1 MARHAPRRVVA
12 RCEPPGESNAVRTRG
27 YSEPVPEPGR
37 LHNWGRWGSD
47 DEIGTANFITPET
60 IVAATR
66 LVRRG
71 VVISCAL
78 PFDAKG
84 PTYPTRLPPQ
94 HLMKRSG
101 ADYVAGHPTFGTVP
115 AGGMKF
121 ADDYMFAA
129 LQCSTQWD
137 ALSHAWYGTE
147 LYNGV
152 PETAVSSTGAARLGI
167 DKMYRHFVGRGVLLD
182 LPRAINSGER
192 LPQGHAI
199 TPVELDAGLA
209 FARTQVRRGDIL
221 LIRTGHVPWYDTLAD
236 KTVFWRGAPGLGVE
250 SVAWLHGREVAAV
263 AADTPAVEVQPAEH
277 GTGLPLHGACLRD
290 LGLTL
295 GELFDL
301 EALATDCAD
310 DGVYEF
316 LFVAQPLRIPGAV
329 GSPINPLAIK

>member
-1 MARHAPRRVVA
+1 MSGH
-12 RCEPPGESNAVRTRG
+12 E
-27 YSEPVPEPGR
+27 R
-37 LHNWGRWGSD
+37 LHNWGRWGPD
-47 DEIGTANFITPET
+47 DELGTANFITPET
-60 IVAATR
+60 IVAAAR

-78 PFDAKG
+78 PLDATG

-101 ADYVAGHPTFGTVP
+101 ADYAAGHPTFGTVP
-115 AGGMKF
+115 DGGMKF
-121 ADDYMFAA
+121 ADDYIFAA

-137 ALSHAWYGTE
+137 ALSHGWYGNE

-152 PETAVSSTGAARLGI
+152 PETAVGNTGAARLGI

-182 LPRAINSGER
+182 LARAINGGER

-199 TPVELDAGLA
+199 TPAELDAGVA
-209 FARTQVRRGDIL
+209 FARSAIRRGDSL
-221 LIRTGHVPWYDTLAD
+221 VIRTRHVPWFYTLSD
-236 KTVFWRGAPGLGVE
+236 KSAFWTGAPGLGAE
-250 SVAWLHGREVAAV
+250 TIAWLHRHEIAAV
-263 AADTPAVEVQPAEH
+263 AMDTAAVEVQPAER
-277 GTGLPLHGACLRD
+277 GTGLPLHGALLRD
-290 LGLTL
+290 LGLTI

-301 EALATDCAD
+301 EALADDCLA

>member
-1 MARHAPRRVVA
+1 VA
-12 RCEPPGESNAVRTRG
+12 D
-27 YSEPVPEPGR
+27 R
-37 LHNWGRWGSD
+37 LHNWGRWGTA

-60 IVAATR
+60 IAAAAR

-71 VVISCAL
+71 VVFSCAI

-101 ADYVAGHPTFGTVP
+101 ADYAAGHPTFGTIP
-115 AGGMKF
+115 DGGMKF
-121 ADDYMFAA
+121 ADDYIFAA

-137 ALSHAWYGTE
+137 ALSHAWYGDA

-152 PETAVSSTGAARLGI
+152 PETDVRSTGAARLSI
-167 DKMYRHFVGRGVLLD
+167 DTLYQHFVGRGVLLD
-182 LPRAINSGER
+182 LPRAMRGGER
-192 LPQGHAI
+192 LPQGYAI
-199 TPVELDAGLA
+199 SSADLDGAVRLAG
-209 FARTQVRRGDIL
+209 TEVRRGDIL
-221 LIRTGHVPWYDTLAD
+221 LIRTAHVPWFYTLKD
-236 KTVFWRGAPGLGVE
+236 KREFWKGAPGLGRTTVE
-250 SVAWLHGREVAAV
+250 WLHAREIAAI
-263 AADTPAVEVQPAEH
+263 AMDTPAVEVQPPEGAEQ
-277 GTGLPLHGACLRD
+277 GLPLHGLLLRD

-301 EALATDCAD
+301 EALASDCAA

-316 LFVAQPLRIPGAV
+316 LFVGQPLRIPGAV

>member
-1 MARHAPRRVVA
+1 MF
-12 RCEPPGESNAVRTRG
+12 
-27 YSEPVPEPGR
+27 EPGR
-37 LHNWGRWGSD
+37 LNNWGRWGPE
-47 DEIGTANFITPET
+47 DELGTANFITPAT
-60 IVAATR
+60 IVAAAQ

-78 PFDAKG
+78 PLDARG

-101 ADYVAGHPTFGTVP
+101 ADYAAGHPTFGTVP
-115 AGGMKF
+115 EGGMKF
-121 ADDYMFAA
+121 ADDYIFAA

-137 ALSHAWYGTE
+137 ALSHAWYGSE
-147 LYNGV
+147 LYNGF
-152 PETAVSSTGAARLGI
+152 PETAVRNTGAARLGI
-167 DKMYRHFVGRGVLLD
+167 DKMYRHFVGRGVLID
-182 LPRAINSGER
+182 LSRAINGGER

-209 FARTQVRRGDIL
+209 FARTDLRSGDIL
-221 LIRTGHVPWYDTLAD
+221 LIRTGHVPWYYTLTD
-236 KTVFWRGAPGLGVE
+236 KARFWDGAPGLGSE
-250 SVAWLHGREVAAV
+250 TVAWLHQHEIAAV
-263 AADTPAVEVQPAEH
+263 AMDTVAVEVQPAEH
-277 GTGLPLHGACLRD
+277 GTGLPLHGAFLRD

-295 GELFDL
+295 GELFEL
-301 EALATDCAD
+301 EALATDCVA